1 MKKVLCNMNH
11 YYDADKFSTCPHC
24 ARAKAFLERSAPAAQ
39 HSEPSAQDAP
49 ARAGYWS
56 LDDLRGKTALSD
68 TPAPGFSAPLPQ
80 EPGDLNIMHTTPLF
94 QPDEMPL
101 PVPPAPAQEQP
112 HCPSCGARLSRQQPF
127 CPFCGARTDEAAP
140 PAPAPAPAPAQE
152 QPHCPSCGARLS
164 RQQPFCPFCG
174 VRIDEPVPPAP
185 VQEQPHCPSCGAQ
198 LRRQQP
204 FCPFCGAR
212 TDEAVP
218 SAPVPAQQPEPISE
232 PEPPFIPISEPEPE
246 PVQPFIPIPEPEPE
260 PVQPVP
266 ESEPEPE
273 QPPAP
278 APEPEAEPETSPEAT
293 PVPVIE
299 PERES
304 VPFPAPASTPVQ
316 PPKPAFSP
324 AFVPGDG
331 RTHILYAGE
340 TNQIEPVVGWLV
352 CVLGSQ
358 QGLSFPLSGGRNRIG
373 RSADMD
379 VCLSSDPE
387 VSRNMHC
394 ILTFDPASEAFYLQ
408 AGDGRGLTYL
418 NGTLLL
424 NPMQLKA
431 HDLIRV
437 GATTLLFVPLCGESF
452 HWSTYFQKA

>member
-39 HSEPSAQDAP
+39 RSEPPAQGAP
-49 ARAGYWS
+49 ARDGYWS
-56 LDDLRGKTALSD
+56 LDDLRGKTSLPD

-80 EPGDLNIMHTTPLF
+80 EPSGLNIMHTTPLF

-101 PVPPAPAQEQP
+101 PVPPVQDQP
-112 HCPSCGARLSRQQPF
+112 HCPSCGAQLRKQQPF
-127 CPFCGARTDEAAP
+127 CPFCGARTDE
-140 PAPAPAPAPAQE
+140 PA
-152 QPHCPSCGARLS
+152 
-164 RQQPFCPFCG
+164 
-174 VRIDEPVPPAP
+174 PPAP
-185 VQEQPHCPSCGAQ
+185 VQ
-198 LRRQQP
+198 
-204 FCPFCGAR
+204 
-212 TDEAVP
+212 
-218 SAPVPAQQPEPISE
+218 AQQPEPE
-232 PEPPFIPISEPEPE
+232 PMSAPE
-246 PVQPFIPIPEPEPE
+246 QPFIPIPKPAPEPE
-260 PVQPVP
+260 QPSVPVP
-266 ESEPEPE
+266 EPEPE
-273 QPPAP
+273 QPVSEPGPAP
-278 APEPEAEPETSPEAT
+278 GAEQPPVPASGPKTDSGPLPETPPA
-293 PVPVIE
+293 PVIE
-299 PERES
+299 PERDS
-304 VPFPAPASTPVQ
+304 VPVPAPASAQ
-316 PPKPAFSP
+316 PPRPALFPSS
-324 AFVPGDG
+324 APGDG
-331 RTHILYAGE
+331 RTHILYTGE
-340 TNQIEPVVGWLV
+340 TSQIEPVVGWLV

-424 NPMQLKA
+424 TPMQLKP

-452 HWSTYFQKA
+452 HWNTYFQMP

>member
-39 HSEPSAQDAP
+39 RSEPPAQGAP
-49 ARAGYWS
+49 ARDGYWS
-56 LDDLRGKTALSD
+56 LDDLRGKTSLPD

-80 EPGDLNIMHTTPLF
+80 EPSGLNIMHTTPLF

-101 PVPPAPAQEQP
+101 PVPPVQDQP
-112 HCPSCGARLSRQQPF
+112 HCPSCGAQLRK
-127 CPFCGARTDEAAP
+127 
-140 PAPAPAPAPAQE
+140 
-152 QPHCPSCGARLS
+152 
-164 RQQPFCPFCG
+164 QQPFCPFCG
-174 VRIDEPVPPAP
+174 VRIDEAVPPAP
-185 VQEQPHCPSCGAQ
+185 VQ
-198 LRRQQP
+198 
-204 FCPFCGAR
+204 
-212 TDEAVP
+212 
-218 SAPVPAQQPEPISE
+218 AQQPEPE
-232 PEPPFIPISEPEPE
+232 PMSAPE
-246 PVQPFIPIPEPEPE
+246 QPFIPIPEPAPEPE
-260 PVQPVP
+260 QPSVPVP
-266 ESEPEPE
+266 EPEPE
-273 QPPAP
+273 QPVSEPGPAP
-278 APEPEAEPETSPEAT
+278 GAEQPPVPASGPETDSGPLPET
-293 PVPVIE
+293 PPAPVIE
-299 PERES
+299 PERDS
-304 VPFPAPASTPVQ
+304 VPVPAPASAQ
-316 PPKPAFSP
+316 PPRPAFFPSS
-324 AFVPGDG
+324 APGDG
-331 RTHILYAGE
+331 RTHILYTGE
-340 TNQIEPVVGWLV
+340 TSQIEPVVGWLV

-408 AGDGRGLTYL
+408 AGDGRGRTYL

-424 NPMQLKA
+424 TPMQLKP

-452 HWSTYFQKA
+452 HWNTYFQMP

>member
-39 HSEPSAQDAP
+39 RSEPPAQGAP
-49 ARAGYWS
+49 ARDGYWS
-56 LDDLRGKTALSD
+56 LDDLRGKTSLPD

-80 EPGDLNIMHTTPLF
+80 EPSGLNIMHTTPLF

-101 PVPPAPAQEQP
+101 PVPPVQDQP
-112 HCPSCGARLSRQQPF
+112 HCPSCGAQLRK
-127 CPFCGARTDEAAP
+127 
-140 PAPAPAPAPAQE
+140 
-152 QPHCPSCGARLS
+152 
-164 RQQPFCPFCG
+164 QQPFCPFCG
-174 VRIDEPVPPAP
+174 VRIDEAVPPAP
-185 VQEQPHCPSCGAQ
+185 VQ
-198 LRRQQP
+198 
-204 FCPFCGAR
+204 
-212 TDEAVP
+212 
-218 SAPVPAQQPEPISE
+218 AQQPEPE
-232 PEPPFIPISEPEPE
+232 PMSTPE
-246 PVQPFIPIPEPEPE
+246 QPFIPIPKPAPEPE
-260 PVQPVP
+260 QPSVPVP
-266 ESEPEPE
+266 EPEPE
-273 QPPAP
+273 QPVSEPGPAP
-278 APEPEAEPETSPEAT
+278 GAEQPPVPASGPETDSGPLPET
-293 PVPVIE
+293 PPAPVIE
-299 PERES
+299 PERDS
-304 VPFPAPASTPVQ
+304 VPVPAPASAQ
-316 PPKPAFSP
+316 PPRPAFFPSS
-324 AFVPGDG
+324 APGDG
-331 RTHILYAGE
+331 RTHILYTGE
-340 TNQIEPVVGWLV
+340 TSQIEPVVGWLV

-424 NPMQLKA
+424 TPMQLKP

-452 HWSTYFQKA
+452 HWNTYFQMP

>member
-39 HSEPSAQDAP
+39 RSEPPAQGAP
-49 ARAGYWS
+49 ARDGYWS
-56 LDDLRGKTALSD
+56 LDDLRGKTSLPD

-80 EPGDLNIMHTTPLF
+80 EPSGLNIMHTTPLF

-101 PVPPAPAQEQP
+101 PVPPVQDQP
-112 HCPSCGARLSRQQPF
+112 HCPSCGAQLRK
-127 CPFCGARTDEAAP
+127 
-140 PAPAPAPAPAQE
+140 
-152 QPHCPSCGARLS
+152 
-164 RQQPFCPFCG
+164 QQPFCPFCG
-174 VRIDEPVPPAP
+174 VRIDEAVPPAP
-185 VQEQPHCPSCGAQ
+185 VQ
-198 LRRQQP
+198 
-204 FCPFCGAR
+204 
-212 TDEAVP
+212 
-218 SAPVPAQQPEPISE
+218 AQQPEPE
-232 PEPPFIPISEPEPE
+232 PMSAPE
-246 PVQPFIPIPEPEPE
+246 QPFIPIPEPAPEPE
-260 PVQPVP
+260 QPSVPVP
-266 ESEPEPE
+266 EPEPE
-273 QPPAP
+273 QPVSEPGPAP
-278 APEPEAEPETSPEAT
+278 GAEQPPVPASGPETDSGPLPET
-293 PVPVIE
+293 PPAPVIE
-299 PERES
+299 PERDS
-304 VPFPAPASTPVQ
+304 VPVPAPASAQ
-316 PPKPAFSP
+316 PPRPAFFPSS
-324 AFVPGDG
+324 APGDG
-331 RTHILYAGE
+331 RTHILYTGE
-340 TNQIEPVVGWLV
+340 TSQIEPVVGWLV

-424 NPMQLKA
+424 TPMQLKP

-452 HWSTYFQKA
+452 HWNTYFQMP

>member
-39 HSEPSAQDAP
+39 RSEPPAQGAP
-49 ARAGYWS
+49 ARDGYWS
-56 LDDLRGKTALSD
+56 LDDLRGKTSLPD

-80 EPGDLNIMHTTPLF
+80 EPSGLNIMHTTPLF

-101 PVPPAPAQEQP
+101 PVPPVQDQP
-112 HCPSCGARLSRQQPF
+112 RCPSCGAQLRKR
-127 CPFCGARTDEAAP
+127 
-140 PAPAPAPAPAQE
+140 
-152 QPHCPSCGARLS
+152 
-164 RQQPFCPFCG
+164 QPFCPFCG
-174 VRIDEPVPPAP
+174 VRIDEAVPPAP
-185 VQEQPHCPSCGAQ
+185 VQ
-198 LRRQQP
+198 
-204 FCPFCGAR
+204 
-212 TDEAVP
+212 
-218 SAPVPAQQPEPISE
+218 AQQPEPE
-232 PEPPFIPISEPEPE
+232 PMSAPE
-246 PVQPFIPIPEPEPE
+246 QPFIPIPEPAPEPE
-260 PVQPVP
+260 QPSVPVP
-266 ESEPEPE
+266 EPEPE
-273 QPPAP
+273 QPVSEPGPAP
-278 APEPEAEPETSPEAT
+278 GAEQPPVPASGPETDSGPLPET
-293 PVPVIE
+293 PPAPIIELERDSVPV
-299 PERES
+299 
-304 VPFPAPASTPVQ
+304 PAPASAQ
-316 PPKPAFSP
+316 PPRPAFFPSS
-324 AFVPGDG
+324 APGDG
-331 RTHILYAGE
+331 RTHILYTGE
-340 TNQIEPVVGWLV
+340 TSQIEPVVGWLV

-424 NPMQLKA
+424 TPMQLKP

-452 HWSTYFQKA
+452 HWNTYFQMP

>member
-39 HSEPSAQDAP
+39 RSEPPAQGAP
-49 ARAGYWS
+49 ARDGYWS
-56 LDDLRGKTALSD
+56 LDDLRGKTSLPD

-80 EPGDLNIMHTTPLF
+80 EPSGLNIMHTTPLF

-101 PVPPAPAQEQP
+101 PVPPVQDQP
-112 HCPSCGARLSRQQPF
+112 HCPSCGAQLRK
-127 CPFCGARTDEAAP
+127 
-140 PAPAPAPAPAQE
+140 
-152 QPHCPSCGARLS
+152 
-164 RQQPFCPFCG
+164 QQPFCPFCG
-174 VRIDEPVPPAP
+174 VRIDEAVPPAP
-185 VQEQPHCPSCGAQ
+185 VQ
-198 LRRQQP
+198 
-204 FCPFCGAR
+204 
-212 TDEAVP
+212 
-218 SAPVPAQQPEPISE
+218 AQQPEPE
-232 PEPPFIPISEPEPE
+232 PMSAPE
-246 PVQPFIPIPEPEPE
+246 QPFIPIPEPAPEPE
-260 PVQPVP
+260 QPSVPVP
-266 ESEPEPE
+266 EPEPE
-273 QPPAP
+273 QPVSEPGPAP
-278 APEPEAEPETSPEAT
+278 GAEKPPVPASGPETDSGPLPET
-293 PVPVIE
+293 PPAPVIE
-299 PERES
+299 PERDS
-304 VPFPAPASTPVQ
+304 VPVPAPASAQ
-316 PPKPAFSP
+316 PPRPAFFPSS
-324 AFVPGDG
+324 APGDG
-331 RTHILYAGE
+331 RTHILYTGE
-340 TNQIEPVVGWLV
+340 TSQIEPVVGWLV

-424 NPMQLKA
+424 TPMQLKP

-452 HWSTYFQKA
+452 HWNTYFQMS

>member
-39 HSEPSAQDAP
+39 RSEPPAQGAP
-49 ARAGYWS
+49 ARDGYWS
-56 LDDLRGKTALSD
+56 LDDLRGKTSLPD

-80 EPGDLNIMHTTPLF
+80 EPSGLNIMHTTPLF

-101 PVPPAPAQEQP
+101 PVPPVQDQP
-112 HCPSCGARLSRQQPF
+112 HCPSCGAQLRK
-127 CPFCGARTDEAAP
+127 
-140 PAPAPAPAPAQE
+140 
-152 QPHCPSCGARLS
+152 
-164 RQQPFCPFCG
+164 QQPFCPFCG
-174 VRIDEPVPPAP
+174 VRIDEAVPPAP
-185 VQEQPHCPSCGAQ
+185 VQ
-198 LRRQQP
+198 
-204 FCPFCGAR
+204 
-212 TDEAVP
+212 
-218 SAPVPAQQPEPISE
+218 AQQPEPE
-232 PEPPFIPISEPEPE
+232 PMSAPE
-246 PVQPFIPIPEPEPE
+246 QPFIPIPKPA
-260 PVQPVP
+260 
-266 ESEPEPE
+266 PEPE
-273 QPPAP
+273 QPSVPVPEPKPEQPVSELGPAP
-278 APEPEAEPETSPEAT
+278 GAEQPPVPASGPETDSGPLPET
-293 PVPVIE
+293 PPAPVIE
-299 PERES
+299 PERDS
-304 VPFPAPASTPVQ
+304 VPVPAPASAQ
-316 PPKPAFSP
+316 PPRPAFFPSS
-324 AFVPGDG
+324 APGDG
-331 RTHILYAGE
+331 RTHILYTGE
-340 TNQIEPVVGWLV
+340 TSQIEPVVGWLV

-424 NPMQLKA
+424 TPMQLKP

-452 HWSTYFQKA
+452 HWNTYFQMP

>member
-39 HSEPSAQDAP
+39 RSEPPAQGAP
-49 ARAGYWS
+49 ARDGYWS
-56 LDDLRGKTALSD
+56 LDDLRGKTSLPD

-80 EPGDLNIMHTTPLF
+80 EPSGLNIMHTTPLF

-101 PVPPAPAQEQP
+101 PVPPVQDQP
-112 HCPSCGARLSRQQPF
+112 HCPSCGAQLRKR
-127 CPFCGARTDEAAP
+127 
-140 PAPAPAPAPAQE
+140 
-152 QPHCPSCGARLS
+152 
-164 RQQPFCPFCG
+164 QPFCPFCG
-174 VRIDEPVPPAP
+174 VRIDEAVPPAP
-185 VQEQPHCPSCGAQ
+185 VQ
-198 LRRQQP
+198 
-204 FCPFCGAR
+204 
-212 TDEAVP
+212 
-218 SAPVPAQQPEPISE
+218 AQQPEPE
-232 PEPPFIPISEPEPE
+232 PMSAPE
-246 PVQPFIPIPEPEPE
+246 QPFIPIPKPAPEPE
-260 PVQPVP
+260 QPSVPVP
-266 ESEPEPE
+266 EPEPE
-273 QPPAP
+273 QPVSEPAP
-278 APEPEAEPETSPEAT
+278 APGAEQPPVPASGPETDSGPLPET
-293 PVPVIE
+293 PPAPVIE
-299 PERES
+299 PERDS
-304 VPFPAPASTPVQ
+304 VPVPAPASAQ
-316 PPKPAFSP
+316 PPRPAFFPSS
-324 AFVPGDG
+324 APGDG
-331 RTHILYAGE
+331 RTHILYTGE
-340 TNQIEPVVGWLV
+340 TSQIEPVVGWLV

-424 NPMQLKA
+424 TPMQLKP

-452 HWSTYFQKA
+452 HWNTYFQMP

>member
-39 HSEPSAQDAP
+39 RSEPPAQGAP
-49 ARAGYWS
+49 ARDGYWS
-56 LDDLRGKTALSD
+56 LDDLRGKTSLPD

-80 EPGDLNIMHTTPLF
+80 EPSGLNIMHTTPLF

-101 PVPPAPAQEQP
+101 PVPPVQDQP
-112 HCPSCGARLSRQQPF
+112 HCPSCGAQLRK
-127 CPFCGARTDEAAP
+127 
-140 PAPAPAPAPAQE
+140 
-152 QPHCPSCGARLS
+152 
-164 RQQPFCPFCG
+164 QQPFCPFCG
-174 VRIDEPVPPAP
+174 VRIDEAVPPAP
-185 VQEQPHCPSCGAQ
+185 VQ
-198 LRRQQP
+198 
-204 FCPFCGAR
+204 
-212 TDEAVP
+212 
-218 SAPVPAQQPEPISE
+218 AQQPEPE
-232 PEPPFIPISEPEPE
+232 PMSAPE
-246 PVQPFIPIPEPEPE
+246 QPFIPIPKPAPEPE
-260 PVQPVP
+260 QPSVPVP
-266 ESEPEPE
+266 EPEPE
-273 QPPAP
+273 QPVSEPGPAP
-278 APEPEAEPETSPEAT
+278 GAEQPPVPASGPETDSGPLPET
-293 PVPVIE
+293 PPAPVIE
-299 PERES
+299 PERDS
-304 VPFPAPASTPVQ
+304 VPVPAPASAQ
-316 PPKPAFSP
+316 PPRPAFFPSS
-324 AFVPGDG
+324 APGDG
-331 RTHILYAGE
+331 RTHILYTGE
-340 TNQIEPVVGWLV
+340 TSQIEPVVGWLV

-424 NPMQLKA
+424 TPMQLKP

-452 HWSTYFQKA
+452 HWNTYFQMP

>member
-39 HSEPSAQDAP
+39 RSEPPAQGAP
-49 ARAGYWS
+49 ARDGYWS
-56 LDDLRGKTALSD
+56 LDDLRGKTSLPD

-80 EPGDLNIMHTTPLF
+80 EPSGLNIMHTTPLF

-101 PVPPAPAQEQP
+101 PVPPVQDQP
-112 HCPSCGARLSRQQPF
+112 HCPSCGAQLRKR
-127 CPFCGARTDEAAP
+127 
-140 PAPAPAPAPAQE
+140 
-152 QPHCPSCGARLS
+152 
-164 RQQPFCPFCG
+164 QPFCPFCG
-174 VRIDEPVPPAP
+174 VRIDEAVPPAP
-185 VQEQPHCPSCGAQ
+185 VQ
-198 LRRQQP
+198 
-204 FCPFCGAR
+204 
-212 TDEAVP
+212 
-218 SAPVPAQQPEPISE
+218 AQQPEPE
-232 PEPPFIPISEPEPE
+232 PMSAPE
-246 PVQPFIPIPEPEPE
+246 QPFIPIPKPAPEPE
-260 PVQPVP
+260 QPSVPVP
-266 ESEPEPE
+266 EPEPE
-273 QPPAP
+273 QPVSEPGPAP
-278 APEPEAEPETSPEAT
+278 GAEQPPVPALGPETDSGPLPETLPA
-293 PVPVIE
+293 PVIE
-299 PERES
+299 PERDS
-304 VPFPAPASTPVQ
+304 VPVPAPASAQ
-316 PPKPAFSP
+316 PPRPAFFPSS
-324 AFVPGDG
+324 APGDG
-331 RTHILYAGE
+331 RTHILYTGE
-340 TNQIEPVVGWLV
+340 TSQIEPVVGWLV

-424 NPMQLKA
+424 TPMQLKP

-452 HWSTYFQKA
+452 HWNTYFQMP

>member
-39 HSEPSAQDAP
+39 RSEPPAQGAP
-49 ARAGYWS
+49 ARDGYWS
-56 LDDLRGKTALSD
+56 LDDLRGKTSLPD

-80 EPGDLNIMHTTPLF
+80 EPSGLNIMHTTPLF

-101 PVPPAPAQEQP
+101 PVPPVQDQP
-112 HCPSCGARLSRQQPF
+112 HCPSCGAQLRKR
-127 CPFCGARTDEAAP
+127 
-140 PAPAPAPAPAQE
+140 
-152 QPHCPSCGARLS
+152 
-164 RQQPFCPFCG
+164 QPFCPFCG
-174 VRIDEPVPPAP
+174 VRIDEAVPPAP
-185 VQEQPHCPSCGAQ
+185 VQ
-198 LRRQQP
+198 
-204 FCPFCGAR
+204 
-212 TDEAVP
+212 
-218 SAPVPAQQPEPISE
+218 AQQPEPE
-232 PEPPFIPISEPEPE
+232 PMSAPE
-246 PVQPFIPIPEPEPE
+246 QPFIPIPKPAPEPE
-260 PVQPVP
+260 QPSVPVP
-266 ESEPEPE
+266 EPEPE
-273 QPPAP
+273 QPVSEPGPAP
-278 APEPEAEPETSPEAT
+278 GAEQPPVPASGPKTDSGPLPETPPA
-293 PVPVIE
+293 PVIE
-299 PERES
+299 PERDS
-304 VPFPAPASTPVQ
+304 VPVPAPASAQ
-316 PPKPAFSP
+316 PPRPALFPSS
-324 AFVPGDG
+324 APGDG
-331 RTHILYAGE
+331 RTHILYTGE
-340 TNQIEPVVGWLV
+340 TSQIEPVVGWLV

-424 NPMQLKA
+424 TPMQLKP

-452 HWSTYFQKA
+452 HWNTYFQMP

>member
-24 ARAKAFLERSAPAAQ
+24 ARAKAFLERSASAAQ
-39 HSEPSAQDAP
+39 RSEPPAQGAP
-49 ARAGYWS
+49 ARDGYWS
-56 LDDLRGKTALSD
+56 LDDLRGKTSLPD

-80 EPGDLNIMHTTPLF
+80 EPSGLNIMHTTPLF

-101 PVPPAPAQEQP
+101 PVPPVQDQP
-112 HCPSCGARLSRQQPF
+112 HCPSCGAQLRKR
-127 CPFCGARTDEAAP
+127 
-140 PAPAPAPAPAQE
+140 
-152 QPHCPSCGARLS
+152 
-164 RQQPFCPFCG
+164 QPFCPFCG
-174 VRIDEPVPPAP
+174 VRIDEAVPPAP
-185 VQEQPHCPSCGAQ
+185 VQ
-198 LRRQQP
+198 
-204 FCPFCGAR
+204 
-212 TDEAVP
+212 
-218 SAPVPAQQPEPISE
+218 AQQPEPE
-232 PEPPFIPISEPEPE
+232 PMSAPE
-246 PVQPFIPIPEPEPE
+246 QPFIPIPKPAPEPE
-260 PVQPVP
+260 QPSVPVP
-266 ESEPEPE
+266 EPEPE
-273 QPPAP
+273 QSVSEPGPAPGAEQPPVPASGPETDSGPLPETPPA
-278 APEPEAEPETSPEAT
+278 
-293 PVPVIE
+293 PVIE
-299 PERES
+299 PERDS
-304 VPFPAPASTPVQ
+304 VPVPAPASAQ
-316 PPKPAFSP
+316 PPRPAFFPSS
-324 AFVPGDG
+324 APGDG
-331 RTHILYAGE
+331 RTHILYTGE
-340 TNQIEPVVGWLV
+340 TSQIEPVVGWLV

-424 NPMQLKA
+424 TPMQLKP

-452 HWSTYFQKA
+452 HWNTYFQMP

>member
-39 HSEPSAQDAP
+39 RSEPPAQGAP
-49 ARAGYWS
+49 ARDGYWS
-56 LDDLRGKTALSD
+56 LDDLRGKTSLPD

-80 EPGDLNIMHTTPLF
+80 EPSGLNIMHTTPLF

-101 PVPPAPAQEQP
+101 PVPP
-112 HCPSCGARLSRQQPF
+112 
-127 CPFCGARTDEAAP
+127 
-140 PAPAPAPAPAQE
+140 
-152 QPHCPSCGARLS
+152 
-164 RQQPFCPFCG
+164 
-174 VRIDEPVPPAP
+174 
-185 VQEQPHCPSCGAQ
+185 VQDQPHCPSCGAQ
-198 LRRQQP
+198 LRKRQP
-204 FCPFCGAR
+204 FCPFCGVR
-212 TDEAVP
+212 IVEAVP
-218 SAPVPAQQPEPISE
+218 PAPVQAQQPEPE
-232 PEPPFIPISEPEPE
+232 PMSAPE
-246 PVQPFIPIPEPEPE
+246 QPFIPIPKPAPEPE
-260 PVQPVP
+260 QPSVPVP
-266 ESEPEPE
+266 EPEPE
-273 QPPAP
+273 QPVSEPGPAP
-278 APEPEAEPETSPEAT
+278 GAEQPPVPASGPETDSGPLPET
-293 PVPVIE
+293 PPAPVIE
-299 PERES
+299 PERDS
-304 VPFPAPASTPVQ
+304 VPVPAPASAQ
-316 PPKPAFSP
+316 PPRPAFFPSS
-324 AFVPGDG
+324 APGDG
-331 RTHILYAGE
+331 RTHILYTGE
-340 TNQIEPVVGWLV
+340 TSQIEPVVGWLV

-424 NPMQLKA
+424 TPMQLKPR
-431 HDLIRV
+431 DLIRV

-452 HWSTYFQKA
+452 HWNTYFQMP

>member
-39 HSEPSAQDAP
+39 RSEPPAQGAP
-49 ARAGYWS
+49 ARDGYWS
-56 LDDLRGKTALSD
+56 LDDLRGKTSLPN

-80 EPGDLNIMHTTPLF
+80 EPSGLNIMHTTPLF

-101 PVPPAPAQEQP
+101 PVPPVQDQP
-112 HCPSCGARLSRQQPF
+112 HCPSCGAQLRK
-127 CPFCGARTDEAAP
+127 
-140 PAPAPAPAPAQE
+140 
-152 QPHCPSCGARLS
+152 
-164 RQQPFCPFCG
+164 QQPFCPFCG
-174 VRIDEPVPPAP
+174 VRIDEAVPPAP
-185 VQEQPHCPSCGAQ
+185 VQ
-198 LRRQQP
+198 
-204 FCPFCGAR
+204 
-212 TDEAVP
+212 
-218 SAPVPAQQPEPISE
+218 AQQPEPE
-232 PEPPFIPISEPEPE
+232 PMSAPE
-246 PVQPFIPIPEPEPE
+246 QPFIPIPEPAPEPE
-260 PVQPVP
+260 QPSVPVP
-266 ESEPEPE
+266 EPEPE
-273 QPPAP
+273 QPVSEPGPAP
-278 APEPEAEPETSPEAT
+278 GAEQPPVPASGPETDSGPLPET
-293 PVPVIE
+293 PPAPVIE
-299 PERES
+299 PERDS
-304 VPFPAPASTPVQ
+304 VPVPAPASAQ
-316 PPKPAFSP
+316 PPRPAFFPSS
-324 AFVPGDG
+324 APGDG
-331 RTHILYAGE
+331 RTHILYTGE
-340 TNQIEPVVGWLV
+340 TSQIEPVVGWLV

-424 NPMQLKA
+424 TPMQLKP

-452 HWSTYFQKA
+452 HWNTYFQMP

>member
-24 ARAKAFLERSAPAAQ
+24 TRAKAFLERSAPAAQ
-39 HSEPSAQDAP
+39 RSEPPAQGAP
-49 ARAGYWS
+49 ARDGYWS
-56 LDDLRGKTALSD
+56 LDDLRGKTSLPD

-80 EPGDLNIMHTTPLF
+80 EPSGLNIMHTTPLF

-101 PVPPAPAQEQP
+101 PVPPVQDQP
-112 HCPSCGARLSRQQPF
+112 RCPSCGAQLRKR
-127 CPFCGARTDEAAP
+127 
-140 PAPAPAPAPAQE
+140 
-152 QPHCPSCGARLS
+152 
-164 RQQPFCPFCG
+164 QPFCPFCG
-174 VRIDEPVPPAP
+174 VRIDEAVPPAP
-185 VQEQPHCPSCGAQ
+185 VQ
-198 LRRQQP
+198 
-204 FCPFCGAR
+204 
-212 TDEAVP
+212 
-218 SAPVPAQQPEPISE
+218 AQQPEPE
-232 PEPPFIPISEPEPE
+232 PMSAPE
-246 PVQPFIPIPEPEPE
+246 QPFIPIPKPAPEPE
-260 PVQPVP
+260 QPSVPVP
-266 ESEPEPE
+266 EPEPE
-273 QPPAP
+273 QPVSEPGPVPGAEQPPVPAS
-278 APEPEAEPETSPEAT
+278 EPETDSGPLPET
-293 PVPVIE
+293 PPAPVIE
-299 PERES
+299 PERDS
-304 VPFPAPASTPVQ
+304 VPVPAPASAQ
-316 PPKPAFSP
+316 PPRPAFFPSS
-324 AFVPGDG
+324 APGDG
-331 RTHILYAGE
+331 RTHILYTGE
-340 TNQIEPVVGWLV
+340 TSQIEPVVGWLV

-424 NPMQLKA
+424 TPMQLKP

-452 HWSTYFQKA
+452 HWNTYFQMP

>member
-39 HSEPSAQDAP
+39 RSEPPAQGAP
-49 ARAGYWS
+49 ARDGYWS
-56 LDDLRGKTALSD
+56 LDDLRGKTSLPD

-80 EPGDLNIMHTTPLF
+80 EPSGLNIMHTTPLF

-101 PVPPAPAQEQP
+101 PVPPVQDQP
-112 HCPSCGARLSRQQPF
+112 HCPSCGAQLRK
-127 CPFCGARTDEAAP
+127 
-140 PAPAPAPAPAQE
+140 
-152 QPHCPSCGARLS
+152 
-164 RQQPFCPFCG
+164 QQPFCPFCG
-174 VRIDEPVPPAP
+174 VRIDEAVPPAP
-185 VQEQPHCPSCGAQ
+185 VQ
-198 LRRQQP
+198 
-204 FCPFCGAR
+204 
-212 TDEAVP
+212 
-218 SAPVPAQQPEPISE
+218 AQQPEPE
-232 PEPPFIPISEPEPE
+232 PMSAPE
-246 PVQPFIPIPEPEPE
+246 QPFIPIPKPAPEPE
-260 PVQPVP
+260 QPSVPVP
-266 ESEPEPE
+266 EPEPE
-273 QPPAP
+273 QPVSELGPAP
-278 APEPEAEPETSPEAT
+278 GAEQPPVPASGPETDSGPLPET
-293 PVPVIE
+293 PPAPVIE
-299 PERES
+299 PERDS
-304 VPFPAPASTPVQ
+304 VPVPAPASAQ
-316 PPKPAFSP
+316 PPRPAFFPSS
-324 AFVPGDG
+324 APGDG
-331 RTHILYAGE
+331 RTHILYTGE
-340 TNQIEPVVGWLV
+340 TSQIEPVVGWLV

-424 NPMQLKA
+424 TPMQLKP

-452 HWSTYFQKA
+452 HWNTYFQMP

>member
-39 HSEPSAQDAP
+39 RSEPPAQGAP
-49 ARAGYWS
+49 ARDGYWS
-56 LDDLRGKTALSD
+56 LDDLRGKTSLPD

-80 EPGDLNIMHTTPLF
+80 EPSGLNIMHTTPLF

-101 PVPPAPAQEQP
+101 PVPPVQDQP
-112 HCPSCGARLSRQQPF
+112 HCPSCGAQLRK
-127 CPFCGARTDEAAP
+127 
-140 PAPAPAPAPAQE
+140 
-152 QPHCPSCGARLS
+152 
-164 RQQPFCPFCG
+164 QQPFCPFCG
-174 VRIDEPVPPAP
+174 VRIDEAVPPAP
-185 VQEQPHCPSCGAQ
+185 VQ
-198 LRRQQP
+198 
-204 FCPFCGAR
+204 
-212 TDEAVP
+212 
-218 SAPVPAQQPEPISE
+218 AQQPEPE
-232 PEPPFIPISEPEPE
+232 PMSAPE
-246 PVQPFIPIPEPEPE
+246 QPFIPIPEPAPEPE
-260 PVQPVP
+260 QPSVPVP
-266 ESEPEPE
+266 EPEPE
-273 QPPAP
+273 QPVSELGPAP
-278 APEPEAEPETSPEAT
+278 GAEQPPVPASGPETDSGPLPET
-293 PVPVIE
+293 PPAPVIE
-299 PERES
+299 PERDS
-304 VPFPAPASTPVQ
+304 VPVPAPASAQ
-316 PPKPAFSP
+316 PPRPAFFPSS
-324 AFVPGDG
+324 APGDG
-331 RTHILYAGE
+331 RTHILYTGE
-340 TNQIEPVVGWLV
+340 TSQIEPVVGWLV

-424 NPMQLKA
+424 TPMQLKP

-452 HWSTYFQKA
+452 HWNTYFQMP

>member
-39 HSEPSAQDAP
+39 RSEPPAQGAP
-49 ARAGYWS
+49 ARDGYWS
-56 LDDLRGKTALSD
+56 LDDLRGKTSLPD

-80 EPGDLNIMHTTPLF
+80 EPSGLNIMHTTPLF

-101 PVPPAPAQEQP
+101 PVPPAPAPVQEQP
-112 HCPSCGARLSRQQPF
+112 PRCPSCGAQLRK
-127 CPFCGARTDEAAP
+127 
-140 PAPAPAPAPAQE
+140 
-152 QPHCPSCGARLS
+152 
-164 RQQPFCPFCG
+164 QQPFCPFCG
-174 VRIDEPVPPAP
+174 VRIDEAVPPAP
-185 VQEQPHCPSCGAQ
+185 VQ
-198 LRRQQP
+198 
-204 FCPFCGAR
+204 
-212 TDEAVP
+212 
-218 SAPVPAQQPEPISE
+218 AQQPEPE
-232 PEPPFIPISEPEPE
+232 PMSAPE
-246 PVQPFIPIPEPEPE
+246 QPFIPIPKPAPEPE
-260 PVQPVP
+260 QPSVPVP
-266 ESEPEPE
+266 EPEPE
-273 QPPAP
+273 QPVSEPGPAP
-278 APEPEAEPETSPEAT
+278 GAEQPPVPASGPETDSGPLPET
-293 PVPVIE
+293 PPAPVIE
-299 PERES
+299 PERDS
-304 VPFPAPASTPVQ
+304 VPVPAPASAQ
-316 PPKPAFSP
+316 PPRPAFFPSS
-324 AFVPGDG
+324 APGDG
-331 RTHILYAGE
+331 RTHILYTGE
-340 TNQIEPVVGWLV
+340 TSQIEPVVGWLV

-424 NPMQLKA
+424 TPMQLKP

-452 HWSTYFQKA
+452 HWNTYFQMP

>member
-39 HSEPSAQDAP
+39 RSEPPAQGAP
-49 ARAGYWS
+49 ARDGYWS
-56 LDDLRGKTALSD
+56 LDDLRGKTSLPD

-80 EPGDLNIMHTTPLF
+80 EPSGLNIMHTTPLF

-101 PVPPAPAQEQP
+101 PVPPVQDQP
-112 HCPSCGARLSRQQPF
+112 HCPSCGAQLRKR
-127 CPFCGARTDEAAP
+127 
-140 PAPAPAPAPAQE
+140 
-152 QPHCPSCGARLS
+152 
-164 RQQPFCPFCG
+164 QPFCPFCG
-174 VRIDEPVPPAP
+174 VRIDEAVPPAP
-185 VQEQPHCPSCGAQ
+185 VQ
-198 LRRQQP
+198 
-204 FCPFCGAR
+204 
-212 TDEAVP
+212 
-218 SAPVPAQQPEPISE
+218 AQQPEPE
-232 PEPPFIPISEPEPE
+232 PMSAPE
-246 PVQPFIPIPEPEPE
+246 QPFIPIPKPAPEPE
-260 PVQPVP
+260 QPSVPVP
-266 ESEPEPE
+266 EPEPE
-273 QPPAP
+273 QPVSEPGPAP
-278 APEPEAEPETSPEAT
+278 GAEQPPVPASGPETDSGPLPET
-293 PVPVIE
+293 PPAPVIE
-299 PERES
+299 PERDS
-304 VPFPAPASTPVQ
+304 VPVPAPASAQ
-316 PPKPAFSP
+316 PPRPAFFPSS
-324 AFVPGDG
+324 APGDG
-331 RTHILYAGE
+331 RTHILYTGE
-340 TNQIEPVVGWLV
+340 TSQIEPVVGWLV
-352 CVLGSQ
+352 CVLGIQ

-424 NPMQLKA
+424 TPMQLKP

-452 HWSTYFQKA
+452 HWNTYFQMP

>member
-39 HSEPSAQDAP
+39 RSEPPAQGAP
-49 ARAGYWS
+49 ARDGYWS
-56 LDDLRGKTALSD
+56 LDDLRGKTSLPD

-80 EPGDLNIMHTTPLF
+80 EPSGLNIMHTTPLF

-101 PVPPAPAQEQP
+101 PVPPVQDQP
-112 HCPSCGARLSRQQPF
+112 HCPSCGAQLRK
-127 CPFCGARTDEAAP
+127 
-140 PAPAPAPAPAQE
+140 
-152 QPHCPSCGARLS
+152 
-164 RQQPFCPFCG
+164 QQPFCPFCG
-174 VRIDEPVPPAP
+174 VRIDEAVPPAP
-185 VQEQPHCPSCGAQ
+185 VQ
-198 LRRQQP
+198 
-204 FCPFCGAR
+204 
-212 TDEAVP
+212 
-218 SAPVPAQQPEPISE
+218 AQQPG
-232 PEPPFIPISEPEPE
+232 PEPMSAPE
-246 PVQPFIPIPEPEPE
+246 QPFIPIPEPAPEPE
-260 PVQPVP
+260 QPSVPVP
-266 ESEPEPE
+266 EPEPE
-273 QPPAP
+273 QPVSEPGPAP
-278 APEPEAEPETSPEAT
+278 GAEQPPVPASGPETDSGPLPET
-293 PVPVIE
+293 PPAPVIE
-299 PERES
+299 PERDS
-304 VPFPAPASTPVQ
+304 VPVPAPASAQ
-316 PPKPAFSP
+316 PPRPAFFPSS
-324 AFVPGDG
+324 APGDG
-331 RTHILYAGE
+331 RTHILYTGE
-340 TNQIEPVVGWLV
+340 TSQIEPVVGWLV

-424 NPMQLKA
+424 TPMQLKP

-452 HWSTYFQKA
+452 HWNTYFQMP

>member
-39 HSEPSAQDAP
+39 RSEPPAQGAP
-49 ARAGYWS
+49 ARDGYWS
-56 LDDLRGKTALSD
+56 LDDLRGKTSLPD

-80 EPGDLNIMHTTPLF
+80 EPSGLNIMHTTPLF

-101 PVPPAPAQEQP
+101 PVPPVQDQP
-112 HCPSCGARLSRQQPF
+112 HCPSCGAQLRKR
-127 CPFCGARTDEAAP
+127 
-140 PAPAPAPAPAQE
+140 
-152 QPHCPSCGARLS
+152 
-164 RQQPFCPFCG
+164 QPFCPFCG
-174 VRIDEPVPPAP
+174 VRIDEAVPPAP
-185 VQEQPHCPSCGAQ
+185 VQ
-198 LRRQQP
+198 
-204 FCPFCGAR
+204 
-212 TDEAVP
+212 
-218 SAPVPAQQPEPISE
+218 AQQPEPE
-232 PEPPFIPISEPEPE
+232 PMSAPE
-246 PVQPFIPIPEPEPE
+246 QPFIPIPKPAPEPE
-260 PVQPVP
+260 QPSVPVP
-266 ESEPEPE
+266 EPEPE
-273 QPPAP
+273 QPVSEPGPAP
-278 APEPEAEPETSPEAT
+278 GAEQPPVPASGPETDSGPLPET
-293 PVPVIE
+293 PPAPVIE
-299 PERES
+299 PERDS
-304 VPFPAPASTPVQ
+304 VPVPAPASAQ
-316 PPKPAFSP
+316 PPRPAFFPSS
-324 AFVPGDG
+324 APGDG
-331 RTHILYAGE
+331 RTHILYTGE
-340 TNQIEPVVGWLV
+340 TSQIEPVVGWLV

-424 NPMQLKA
+424 TPMQLKP

-452 HWSTYFQKA
+452 HLNTYFQMP

>member
-39 HSEPSAQDAP
+39 RSEPPAQGAP
-49 ARAGYWS
+49 ARDGYWS
-56 LDDLRGKTALSD
+56 LDDLRGKTSLPD

-80 EPGDLNIMHTTPLF
+80 EPSGLNIMHTTPLF

-101 PVPPAPAQEQP
+101 PVPPVQDQP
-112 HCPSCGARLSRQQPF
+112 HCPSCGAQLRKQQPF
-127 CPFCGARTDEAAP
+127 CPFCGAQLRK
-140 PAPAPAPAPAQE
+140 
-152 QPHCPSCGARLS
+152 R
-164 RQQPFCPFCG
+164 QPFCPFCG
-174 VRIDEPVPPAP
+174 VRIDEAVPPAP
-185 VQEQPHCPSCGAQ
+185 VQ
-198 LRRQQP
+198 
-204 FCPFCGAR
+204 
-212 TDEAVP
+212 
-218 SAPVPAQQPEPISE
+218 AQQPEPE
-232 PEPPFIPISEPEPE
+232 PMSAPEQPFIPISEPA
-246 PVQPFIPIPEPEPE
+246 PEPEQPS
-260 PVQPVP
+260 VPVP
-266 ESEPEPE
+266 EPEPE
-273 QPPAP
+273 QPVSEPGPAP
-278 APEPEAEPETSPEAT
+278 GAEQPPVPASGPETDSGPLPET
-293 PVPVIE
+293 PPAPVIE
-299 PERES
+299 PERDS
-304 VPFPAPASTPVQ
+304 VPVPAPASAQ
-316 PPKPAFSP
+316 PPRPAFFPSS
-324 AFVPGDG
+324 APGDG
-331 RTHILYAGE
+331 RTHILYTGE
-340 TNQIEPVVGWLV
+340 TSQIEPVVGWLV

-373 RSADMD
+373 RSADID

-424 NPMQLKA
+424 TPMQLKP

-452 HWSTYFQKA
+452 HWNTYFQMP

>member
-39 HSEPSAQDAP
+39 RSEPPAQGAP
-49 ARAGYWS
+49 ARDGYWS
-56 LDDLRGKTALSD
+56 LDDLRGKTSLPD

-80 EPGDLNIMHTTPLF
+80 EPSGLNIMHTTPLF

-101 PVPPAPAQEQP
+101 PVPPVQDQP
-112 HCPSCGARLSRQQPF
+112 HCPSCGAQLRKR
-127 CPFCGARTDEAAP
+127 
-140 PAPAPAPAPAQE
+140 
-152 QPHCPSCGARLS
+152 
-164 RQQPFCPFCG
+164 QPFCPFCG
-174 VRIDEPVPPAP
+174 VRIDEAVPPAP
-185 VQEQPHCPSCGAQ
+185 VQ
-198 LRRQQP
+198 
-204 FCPFCGAR
+204 
-212 TDEAVP
+212 
-218 SAPVPAQQPEPISE
+218 AQQPEPE
-232 PEPPFIPISEPEPE
+232 PMSAPE
-246 PVQPFIPIPEPEPE
+246 QPFIPIPKPAPEPE
-260 PVQPVP
+260 QPSVPVP
-266 ESEPEPE
+266 EPEPE
-273 QPPAP
+273 QPVSEPGPAP
-278 APEPEAEPETSPEAT
+278 GAEQPPVPASEPETDSGPLPET
-293 PVPVIE
+293 PPAPVIE
-299 PERES
+299 PERDS
-304 VPFPAPASTPVQ
+304 VPVPAPASAQ
-316 PPKPAFSP
+316 PPRPAFFPSS
-324 AFVPGDG
+324 APGDG
-331 RTHILYAGE
+331 RTHILYTGE
-340 TNQIEPVVGWLV
+340 TSQIEPVVGWLV

-424 NPMQLKA
+424 TPMQLKP

-452 HWSTYFQKA
+452 HWNTYFQMP

>member
-39 HSEPSAQDAP
+39 RSEPPAQGAP
-49 ARAGYWS
+49 ARDGYWS
-56 LDDLRGKTALSD
+56 LDDLRGKTSLPD

-80 EPGDLNIMHTTPLF
+80 EPSGLNIMHTTPLF

-101 PVPPAPAQEQP
+101 PVPPVQDQP
-112 HCPSCGARLSRQQPF
+112 HCPSCGAQLRKR
-127 CPFCGARTDEAAP
+127 
-140 PAPAPAPAPAQE
+140 
-152 QPHCPSCGARLS
+152 
-164 RQQPFCPFCG
+164 QPFCPFCG
-174 VRIDEPVPPAP
+174 VRIDEAVPPAP
-185 VQEQPHCPSCGAQ
+185 VQ
-198 LRRQQP
+198 
-204 FCPFCGAR
+204 
-212 TDEAVP
+212 
-218 SAPVPAQQPEPISE
+218 AQQPEPE
-232 PEPPFIPISEPEPE
+232 PMSAPE
-246 PVQPFIPIPEPEPE
+246 QPFIPIPKPAPEPE
-260 PVQPVP
+260 QPSVPVP
-266 ESEPEPE
+266 EPEPE
-273 QPPAP
+273 QPVSEPGPAP
-278 APEPEAEPETSPEAT
+278 GAEQPPVPASGPETDSGPLPET
-293 PVPVIE
+293 PPAPVIE
-299 PERES
+299 PERDS
-304 VPFPAPASTPVQ
+304 VPVPAPASAQ
-316 PPKPAFSP
+316 PPRPAFFPSS
-324 AFVPGDG
+324 APGDG
-331 RTHILYAGE
+331 RTHILYTGE
-340 TNQIEPVVGWLV
+340 TSQIEPVVGWLV

-424 NPMQLKA
+424 TPMQLKP

-452 HWSTYFQKA
+452 HWNTYFQMP

>member
-39 HSEPSAQDAP
+39 RSEPPAQGAP
-49 ARAGYWS
+49 ARDGYWS
-56 LDDLRGKTALSD
+56 LDDLRGKISLPD

-80 EPGDLNIMHTTPLF
+80 EPSGLNIMHTTPLF

-101 PVPPAPAQEQP
+101 PVPPVQDQP
-112 HCPSCGARLSRQQPF
+112 HCPSCGAQLRKR
-127 CPFCGARTDEAAP
+127 
-140 PAPAPAPAPAQE
+140 
-152 QPHCPSCGARLS
+152 
-164 RQQPFCPFCG
+164 QPFCPFCG
-174 VRIDEPVPPAP
+174 VRIDEAVPPAP
-185 VQEQPHCPSCGAQ
+185 VQ
-198 LRRQQP
+198 
-204 FCPFCGAR
+204 
-212 TDEAVP
+212 
-218 SAPVPAQQPEPISE
+218 AQQPK
-232 PEPPFIPISEPEPE
+232 PEPMSAPE
-246 PVQPFIPIPEPEPE
+246 QPFIPIPKPAPEPE
-260 PVQPVP
+260 QPSVPVP
-266 ESEPEPE
+266 EPEPE
-273 QPPAP
+273 QPVSEPGPAP
-278 APEPEAEPETSPEAT
+278 GAEQPPVPASGPETDSGPLPET
-293 PVPVIE
+293 PPAPVIE
-299 PERES
+299 PERDS
-304 VPFPAPASTPVQ
+304 VPVPAPASAQ
-316 PPKPAFSP
+316 PPRPAFFPSS
-324 AFVPGDG
+324 APGDG
-331 RTHILYAGE
+331 RTHILYTGE
-340 TNQIEPVVGWLV
+340 TSQIEPVVGWLV

-424 NPMQLKA
+424 TPMQLKP

-452 HWSTYFQKA
+452 HWNTYFQMP

>member
-39 HSEPSAQDAP
+39 RSEPPAQGAP
-49 ARAGYWS
+49 ARDGYWS
-56 LDDLRGKTALSD
+56 LDDLRGKTSLPD

-80 EPGDLNIMHTTPLF
+80 EPSGLNIMHTTPLF

-101 PVPPAPAQEQP
+101 PVPPVQDQP
-112 HCPSCGARLSRQQPF
+112 HCPSCGAQLRKR
-127 CPFCGARTDEAAP
+127 
-140 PAPAPAPAPAQE
+140 
-152 QPHCPSCGARLS
+152 
-164 RQQPFCPFCG
+164 QPFCPFCG
-174 VRIDEPVPPAP
+174 VRIDEAVPPAP
-185 VQEQPHCPSCGAQ
+185 VQ
-198 LRRQQP
+198 
-204 FCPFCGAR
+204 
-212 TDEAVP
+212 
-218 SAPVPAQQPEPISE
+218 AQQPEPE
-232 PEPPFIPISEPEPE
+232 PMSAPE
-246 PVQPFIPIPEPEPE
+246 QPFIPIPEPAPEPE
-260 PVQPVP
+260 QPSVPVP
-266 ESEPEPE
+266 EPEPE
-273 QPPAP
+273 QPVSEPGPAP
-278 APEPEAEPETSPEAT
+278 GAEQPPVPASGPETDSGPLPET
-293 PVPVIE
+293 PPAPVIE
-299 PERES
+299 PERDS
-304 VPFPAPASTPVQ
+304 VPVPAPASAQ
-316 PPKPAFSP
+316 PPRPAFFPSS
-324 AFVPGDG
+324 APGDG
-331 RTHILYAGE
+331 RTHILYTGE
-340 TNQIEPVVGWLV
+340 TSQIEPVVGWLV
-352 CVLGSQ
+352 CVLGIQ

-424 NPMQLKA
+424 TPMQLKP

-452 HWSTYFQKA
+452 HWNTYFQMP

>member
-39 HSEPSAQDAP
+39 RSEPPAQGAP
-49 ARAGYWS
+49 ARDGYWS
-56 LDDLRGKTALSD
+56 LDDLRGKTSLPD

-80 EPGDLNIMHTTPLF
+80 EPSGLNIMHTTPLF

-101 PVPPAPAQEQP
+101 PVPPVQDQP
-112 HCPSCGARLSRQQPF
+112 HCPSCGAQLRK
-127 CPFCGARTDEAAP
+127 
-140 PAPAPAPAPAQE
+140 
-152 QPHCPSCGARLS
+152 
-164 RQQPFCPFCG
+164 QQPFCPFCG
-174 VRIDEPVPPAP
+174 VRIDEAVPPAP
-185 VQEQPHCPSCGAQ
+185 VQ
-198 LRRQQP
+198 
-204 FCPFCGAR
+204 
-212 TDEAVP
+212 
-218 SAPVPAQQPEPISE
+218 AQQPEPE
-232 PEPPFIPISEPEPE
+232 PMSAPE
-246 PVQPFIPIPEPEPE
+246 QPFIPIPKPAPEPE
-260 PVQPVP
+260 QPSVPVP
-266 ESEPEPE
+266 EPEPE
-273 QPPAP
+273 QPVSEPGPAP
-278 APEPEAEPETSPEAT
+278 GAEQPPVPASGPKTDSGPLPETPPA
-293 PVPVIE
+293 PVIE
-299 PERES
+299 PERDS
-304 VPFPAPASTPVQ
+304 VPVPAPASAQ
-316 PPKPAFSP
+316 PPRPALFPSS
-324 AFVPGDG
+324 APGDG
-331 RTHILYAGE
+331 RTHILYTGE
-340 TNQIEPVVGWLV
+340 TSQIEPVVGWLV

-424 NPMQLKA
+424 TPMQLKP

-452 HWSTYFQKA
+452 HWNTYFQMP

>member
-39 HSEPSAQDAP
+39 RSEPPAQGAP
-49 ARAGYWS
+49 ARDGYWS
-56 LDDLRGKTALSD
+56 LDDLRGKTSLPD

-80 EPGDLNIMHTTPLF
+80 EPSGLNIMHTTPLF

-101 PVPPAPAQEQP
+101 PVPPVQDQP
-112 HCPSCGARLSRQQPF
+112 HCPSCGAQLRKR
-127 CPFCGARTDEAAP
+127 
-140 PAPAPAPAPAQE
+140 
-152 QPHCPSCGARLS
+152 
-164 RQQPFCPFCG
+164 QPFCPFCG
-174 VRIDEPVPPAP
+174 VRIDEAVPPAR
-185 VQEQPHCPSCGAQ
+185 VQ
-198 LRRQQP
+198 
-204 FCPFCGAR
+204 
-212 TDEAVP
+212 
-218 SAPVPAQQPEPISE
+218 AQQPEPE
-232 PEPPFIPISEPEPE
+232 PMSAPE
-246 PVQPFIPIPEPEPE
+246 QPFIPIPKPAPEPE
-260 PVQPVP
+260 QPRVPVP
-266 ESEPEPE
+266 EPEPE
-273 QPPAP
+273 QPVSEPGPAP
-278 APEPEAEPETSPEAT
+278 GAEQPPVPALGPETGPLPETLPA
-293 PVPVIE
+293 PVIE
-299 PERES
+299 PERDS
-304 VPFPAPASTPVQ
+304 VPVPAPASAQ
-316 PPKPAFSP
+316 PPRPAFFPSS
-324 AFVPGDG
+324 APGDG
-331 RTHILYAGE
+331 RTHILYTGE
-340 TNQIEPVVGWLV
+340 TSQIEPVVGWLV

-394 ILTFDPASEAFYLQ
+394 ILTFDPAAEAFYLQ

-424 NPMQLKA
+424 TPMQLKP

-452 HWSTYFQKA
+452 HWNTYFQMP

>member
-39 HSEPSAQDAP
+39 RSEPPAQGAP
-49 ARAGYWS
+49 ARDGYWS
-56 LDDLRGKTALSD
+56 LDDLRGKTSLPD

-80 EPGDLNIMHTTPLF
+80 EPSGLNIMHTTPLF

-101 PVPPAPAQEQP
+101 PVPPVQDQP
-112 HCPSCGARLSRQQPF
+112 HCPSCGAQLRK
-127 CPFCGARTDEAAP
+127 
-140 PAPAPAPAPAQE
+140 
-152 QPHCPSCGARLS
+152 
-164 RQQPFCPFCG
+164 QQPFCPFCG
-174 VRIDEPVPPAP
+174 VRIDEAVPPAP
-185 VQEQPHCPSCGAQ
+185 VQ
-198 LRRQQP
+198 
-204 FCPFCGAR
+204 
-212 TDEAVP
+212 
-218 SAPVPAQQPEPISE
+218 AQQPEPE
-232 PEPPFIPISEPEPE
+232 PMSAPE
-246 PVQPFIPIPEPEPE
+246 QPFIPIPKPAPEPE
-260 PVQPVP
+260 QPSVPVP
-266 ESEPEPE
+266 EPEPE
-273 QPPAP
+273 QPVSEPGPAP
-278 APEPEAEPETSPEAT
+278 GAEQPPVPASGPETDSGPLPET
-293 PVPVIE
+293 PPAPVIE
-299 PERES
+299 PERDS
-304 VPFPAPASTPVQ
+304 VPVPAPASAQ
-316 PPKPAFSP
+316 PPRPAFFPSS
-324 AFVPGDG
+324 APGDG
-331 RTHILYAGE
+331 RTHILYTGE
-340 TNQIEPVVGWLV
+340 TSQIEPVVGWLV

-418 NGTLLL
+418 NATLLL
-424 NPMQLKA
+424 TPRQLKP

-452 HWSTYFQKA
+452 HWNTYFQMP

>member
-39 HSEPSAQDAP
+39 RSEPPAQGAP
-49 ARAGYWS
+49 ARDGYWS
-56 LDDLRGKTALSD
+56 LDDLRGKTSLPD

-80 EPGDLNIMHTTPLF
+80 EPSGLNIMHTTPLF

-101 PVPPAPAQEQP
+101 PVPPVQDQP
-112 HCPSCGARLSRQQPF
+112 HCPSCGAQLRKR
-127 CPFCGARTDEAAP
+127 
-140 PAPAPAPAPAQE
+140 
-152 QPHCPSCGARLS
+152 
-164 RQQPFCPFCG
+164 QPFCPFCG
-174 VRIDEPVPPAP
+174 VRIDEAVPPAP
-185 VQEQPHCPSCGAQ
+185 VQ
-198 LRRQQP
+198 
-204 FCPFCGAR
+204 
-212 TDEAVP
+212 
-218 SAPVPAQQPEPISE
+218 AQQPEPE
-232 PEPPFIPISEPEPE
+232 PMSAPE
-246 PVQPFIPIPEPEPE
+246 QPFIPIPKPAPEPE
-260 PVQPVP
+260 QPSVPVP
-266 ESEPEPE
+266 EPEPE
-273 QPPAP
+273 QPVSEPGPAP
-278 APEPEAEPETSPEAT
+278 GAEQPPVPALGPETDSGPLPET
-293 PVPVIE
+293 PPAPVIE
-299 PERES
+299 PERDS
-304 VPFPAPASTPVQ
+304 VSVPAPASAQ
-316 PPKPAFSP
+316 PPRPAFFPSS
-324 AFVPGDG
+324 APGDG
-331 RTHILYAGE
+331 RTHILYTGE
-340 TNQIEPVVGWLV
+340 TSQIEPVVGWLV

-424 NPMQLKA
+424 TPMQLKP

-452 HWSTYFQKA
+452 HWNTYFQMP

>member
-39 HSEPSAQDAP
+39 RSEPPAQGAP
-49 ARAGYWS
+49 ARDGYWS
-56 LDDLRGKTALSD
+56 LDDLRGKTSLPD

-80 EPGDLNIMHTTPLF
+80 EPSGLNIMHTTPLF

-101 PVPPAPAQEQP
+101 PVPPVQDQP
-112 HCPSCGARLSRQQPF
+112 RCPSCGAQLRKR
-127 CPFCGARTDEAAP
+127 
-140 PAPAPAPAPAQE
+140 
-152 QPHCPSCGARLS
+152 
-164 RQQPFCPFCG
+164 QPFCPFCG
-174 VRIDEPVPPAP
+174 VRIDEAVPPAP
-185 VQEQPHCPSCGAQ
+185 VQ
-198 LRRQQP
+198 
-204 FCPFCGAR
+204 
-212 TDEAVP
+212 
-218 SAPVPAQQPEPISE
+218 AQQPEPE
-232 PEPPFIPISEPEPE
+232 PMSAPE
-246 PVQPFIPIPEPEPE
+246 QPFIPIPEPAPEPE
-260 PVQPVP
+260 QPSVPVP
-266 ESEPEPE
+266 EPEPE
-273 QPPAP
+273 QPVSEPGPAP
-278 APEPEAEPETSPEAT
+278 GAEQPPVPASGPETDSGPLPET
-293 PVPVIE
+293 PPAPIIE
-299 PERES
+299 PERDS
-304 VPFPAPASTPVQ
+304 VPVPAPASAQ
-316 PPKPAFSP
+316 PPRPAFFPSS
-324 AFVPGDG
+324 APGDG
-331 RTHILYAGE
+331 RTHILYTGE
-340 TNQIEPVVGWLV
+340 TSQIEPVVGWLV

-424 NPMQLKA
+424 TPMQLKP

-452 HWSTYFQKA
+452 HWNTYFQMP

>member
-39 HSEPSAQDAP
+39 RSEPPAQGAP
-49 ARAGYWS
+49 ARDGYWS
-56 LDDLRGKTALSD
+56 LDDLRGKTSLPD

-80 EPGDLNIMHTTPLF
+80 EPSGLNIMHTTPLF

-101 PVPPAPAQEQP
+101 PVPPVQDQP
-112 HCPSCGARLSRQQPF
+112 HCPSCGAQLRK
-127 CPFCGARTDEAAP
+127 
-140 PAPAPAPAPAQE
+140 
-152 QPHCPSCGARLS
+152 
-164 RQQPFCPFCG
+164 QQPFCPFCG
-174 VRIDEPVPPAP
+174 VRIDEAVPPAP
-185 VQEQPHCPSCGAQ
+185 VQ
-198 LRRQQP
+198 
-204 FCPFCGAR
+204 
-212 TDEAVP
+212 
-218 SAPVPAQQPEPISE
+218 AQQPEPE
-232 PEPPFIPISEPEPE
+232 PMSAPE
-246 PVQPFIPIPEPEPE
+246 QPFIPIPKPAPEPE
-260 PVQPVP
+260 QPSVPVP
-266 ESEPEPE
+266 EPEPE
-273 QPPAP
+273 QPVSELGPAP
-278 APEPEAEPETSPEAT
+278 GAEQPPVPALGPETDSGPLPETLPA
-293 PVPVIE
+293 PVIE
-299 PERES
+299 PERDS
-304 VPFPAPASTPVQ
+304 VPVPAPASAQ
-316 PPKPAFSP
+316 PPRPAFFPSS
-324 AFVPGDG
+324 APGDG
-331 RTHILYAGE
+331 RTHILYTGE
-340 TNQIEPVVGWLV
+340 TSQIEPVVGWLV

-424 NPMQLKA
+424 TPMQLKP

-452 HWSTYFQKA
+452 HWNTYFQMP